1 MWQNKNIEKFV
12 SEKLDHEHSGHDW
25 GHIDRVR
32 KIAIH
37 IAAIEGADRRI
48 CEIAALVHDLI
59 DDKLFDDEEI
69 ALNEVIYFLK
79 SEGISE
85 SDINHIVEIITTMS
99 FSKSQEKSMR
109 TLEGKVV
116 QDADRLDALGAI
128 GIARTFKYAGA
139 KGDAMYNPAIKARTE
154 QMTKDEYRNGESTA
168 INHFYE
174 KLFKL
179 KGLMNTKEAV
189 KIAEERHNFME
200 HFVDQFLT
208 EWVGKDF

>member
-1 MWQNKNIEKFV
+1 MTEIRNIEKFV
-12 SEKLDHEHSGHDW
+12 SEKLDHEHSGHDC

-32 KIAIH
+32 KLAIH
-37 IAAIEGADRRI
+37 IAVIEGADRSI

-59 DDKLFDDEEI
+59 DDKLFENEEL
-69 ALNEVIYFLK
+69 ALNEVIHLLK
-79 SEGISE
+79 REGVSD

-99 FSKSQEKSMR
+99 FSKSQGKSMR

-139 KGDAMYNPAIKARTE
+139 KGDEMYNPAVKARTE
-154 QMTKDEYRNGESTA
+154 QMTKDEYRNGASTA

-179 KGLMNTKEAV
+179 KGLMNTTEAV
-189 KIAEERHNFME
+189 KIAEARHHFME
-200 HFVDQFLT
+200 HFVEQFIT
-208 EWVGKDF
+208 EWEGKDF